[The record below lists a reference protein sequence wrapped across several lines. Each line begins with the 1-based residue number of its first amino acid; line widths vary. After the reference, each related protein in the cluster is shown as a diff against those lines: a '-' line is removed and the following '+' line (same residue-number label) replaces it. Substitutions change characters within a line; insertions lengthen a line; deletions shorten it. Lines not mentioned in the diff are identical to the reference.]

1 MKAFLIVIFS
11 PCPNRANTAY
21 IVKYNL
27 QKDQLEAQIPLTG
40 YIPRSA
46 TYGWGGYSGVDLA
59 VDEKGLWVLWAI
71 ARGLPLKAS
80 KIDAK
85 SNRIMRTWTLNTG
98 IRVQLR
104 YMSKKK
110 KSFNENKRG

>member
-59 VDEKGLWVLWAI
+59 VDEKGLWVLWAT

-80 KIDAK
+80 KIDEK

-98 IRVQLR
+98 IRVSTSVHEQEE
-104 YMSKKK
+104 KV
-110 KSFNENKRG
+110 F